1 LIQPE
6 IEPPN
11 TEPFFMKRIACIL
24 SLLAGFC
31 LISFPV
37 LAQEAATAAPTAEV
51 PAPPVEAVAESETEL
66 NGADTAWILTAT
78 ALVLFMTIPGLSLF
92 YAGLVGRKN
101 VLSVLMHCFMIT
113 AIMSVLW
120 VVCGYS
126 IAFGESGSLW
136 GGLGDMFAKDL
147 THKDMSDDGLPD
159 ILFFGF
165 QMTFFII
172 TPALMVGAFVE
183 RMKFSAMIMFT
194 VLWAILVYAP
204 VCHWVWASWAEDGVE
219 KSGLM
224 YAWGTKDL
232 AGGIVVHITAG
243 MGALAACI
251 LVGPR
256 KGYPTAQFQPHSLP
270 LCVTGT
276 GMLWVGWFGFN
287 AGSQLA
293 ANGDAALTLVVT
305 HISAATAT
313 IVWSLCEKV
322 KHGKASVLGAVTG
335 SIAGLAAITP
345 ASGDVGPIGALAI
358 GTASGLI
365 CWFASTAVKSKFGY
379 DDSLD
384 VVGVHGVGGLVGT
397 LLVAFFAAESLG
409 GKGLISIPDAETYSM
424 GAQFIVQLQASAI
437 TIVYTLIVSVIIL
450 YIVKAIC
457 GGSLR
462 VSESEEEE
470 GLDLTAHGESGYN

>member
-1 LIQPE
+1 
-6 IEPPN
+6 
-11 TEPFFMKRIACIL
+11 MKRFSYIL
-24 SLLAGFC
+24 SLMAGFC
-31 LISFPV
+31 LISFPAF
-37 LAQEAATAAPTAEV
+37 AQEAAAAIAEASTAEET
-51 PAPPVEAVAESETEL
+51 APVL

-113 AIMSVLW
+113 AIMSILW
-120 VVCGYS
+120 LVCGYS
-126 IAFGESGSLW
+126 IALGDASPYW
-136 GGLGDMFAKDL
+136 GGLGEIFAKNL
-147 THKDMSDDGLPD
+147 TADGMSDAGLPD
-159 ILFFGF
+159 YLVFAF

-183 RMKFSAMIMFT
+183 RMKFSAMILFT
-194 VLWAILVYAP
+194 SLWALLVYAP
-204 VCHWVWASWAEDGVE
+204 VCHWVWGDNGFM
-219 KSGLM
+219 LD
-224 YAWGTKDL
+224 WGTKDL

-243 MGALAACI
+243 IGALAACI

-256 KGYPTAQFQPHSLP
+256 KGYPTAQFQPHNLP

-287 AGSQLA
+287 AGSGLVADGGA
-293 ANGDAALTLVVT
+293 AQTLVVT

-335 SIAGLAAITP
+335 AIAGLAAITP
-345 ASGDVGPIGALAI
+345 ASGDVGPMGALAI

-409 GKGLISIPDAETYSM
+409 GKGVISIPDAKTYSM
-424 GAQFIVQLQASAI
+424 GAQFIVQLKASAI
-437 TIVYTLIVSVIIL
+437 TIVYTLIVSGIIL

-462 VSESEEEE
+462 VTESEEEE
-470 GLDLTAHGESGYN
+470 GLDLIAHGESGYNN

>member
-1 LIQPE
+1 
-6 IEPPN
+6 
-11 TEPFFMKRIACIL
+11 MKRIACIL

-37 LAQEAATAAPTAEV
+37 LAQEAEAASGASAPAAEAAAPAE
-51 PAPPVEAVAESETEL
+51 ESAKETDVL
-66 NGADTAWILTAT
+66 NGANTAWILTAT

-126 IAFGESGSLW
+126 LALGTENPYW
-136 GGLGDMFAKDL
+136 GGLGNIFAKGINADNFSGAGSESIPEFL
-147 THKDMSDDGLPD
+147 V
-159 ILFFGF
+159 FGF

-183 RMKFSAMIMFT
+183 RMKFSAMILFT
-194 VLWAILVYAP
+194 SLWALLVYAP
-204 VCHWVWASWAEDGVE
+204 VCHWVWAGGE
-219 KSGLM
+219 SGDPTNGFM
-224 YAWGTKDL
+224 YEWGTIDL

-243 MGALAACI
+243 IGALAACI
-251 LVGPR
+251 MVGPR

-287 AGSQLA
+287 AGSGLA
-293 ANGDAALTLVVT
+293 ANGAAAQTLVVT

-313 IVWSLCEKV
+313 IVWSLCEKM

-335 SIAGLAAITP
+335 AIAGLAAITP
-345 ASGDVGPIGALAI
+345 ASGHVGPMGALAI
-358 GTASGLI
+358 GTASGLL
-365 CWFASTAVKSKFGY
+365 CWYASVVIKSKFGY

-397 LLVAFFAAESLG
+397 LLVAFFAAEALG
-409 GKGLISIPDAETYSM
+409 GTE
-424 GAQFIVQLQASAI
+424 GAKYDMAGQFWIQLKSSAI
-437 TIVYTLIVSVIIL
+437 TIVYTLIVTAVIL
-450 YIVKAIC
+450 FIVKAIC

-462 VSESEEEE
+462 VTDSEEEE